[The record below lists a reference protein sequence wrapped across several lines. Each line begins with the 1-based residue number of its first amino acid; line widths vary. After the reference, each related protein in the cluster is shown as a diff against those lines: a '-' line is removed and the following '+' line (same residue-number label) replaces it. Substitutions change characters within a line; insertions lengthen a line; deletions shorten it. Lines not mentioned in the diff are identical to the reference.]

1 MALNALVFWLPSEI
15 AQYER
20 LYRAEPGGSTLAE
33 VYRVQRNQLI
43 MTLASARIEDHY
55 DVLLTDLHQRLAR
68 KRAELTRV
76 FEREPHLAA
85 MIEAEIEMISS
96 LIVTAE
102 EMDDASDGGGGYLP
116 IS

>member
-1 MALNALVFWLPSEI
+1 MPLDSLVRSLPNEI

-33 VYRVQRNQLI
+33 VYRVTRNQLI
-43 MTLASARIEDHY
+43 WTLWSAQMEDHY
-55 DVLLTDLHQRLAR
+55 DVLLADLHQRLAA
-68 KRAELTRV
+68 KRTELTRV
-76 FEREPHLAA
+76 FGREPHLAA
-85 MIEAEIEMISS
+85 MIEAEIEIVAS

-102 EMDDASDGGGGYLP
+102 ELADAGDGGGGYLP